1 MVQTV
6 NYGKRLMN
14 AVESAD
20 AFFEDF
26 GTAMT
31 DAEGFCEV
39 RLDDIFL
46 ETVNT
51 DYDYHVFLTPYS
63 DDYAAKASIYS
74 KSKDRFI
81 VYGTPY
87 TRFDWRVS
95 AKQRGYEDTRMEVME
110 DDNTDQN
117 GAAFDA

>member
-1 MVQTV
+1 
-6 NYGKRLMN
+6 MN

-20 AFFEDF
+20 ALFEDF

-63 DDYAAKASIYS
+63 DDYASKASIYS

-95 AKQRGYEDTRMEVME
+95 AKQRGYEEIRMEVME
-110 DDNTDQN
+110 DVDDDQN
-117 GAAFDA
+117 RSSFDA